1 MSRGRGNAL
10 LTRRTGRVDC
20 LRSIAMIGSQMN
32 PRLKSPTVRTV
43 VGALACGA
51 ILLVAACAT
60 PAPSSGVG
68 AKHSHRFALPADKAA
83 ACFARNAEEH
93 SSALVSEV
101 RTRAN
106 GGREVIVRVKNG
118 VLYANAEIDPAGS
131 GSRATIT
138 LMVVSRSGQGD
149 LLASL
154 TEGC

>member
-1 MSRGRGNAL
+1 MMGL
-10 LTRRTGRVDC
+10 QMVH
-20 LRSIAMIGSQMN
+20 RS
-32 PRLKSPTVRTV
+32 KSSTVRGV
-43 VGALACGA
+43 VVALACTA
-51 ILLVAACAT
+51 IVLVGACAT

-68 AKHSHRFALPADKAA
+68 AQHAQRFALPADKAA

-106 GGREVIVRVKNG
+106 GGRQVIVRVKNG
-118 VLYANAEIDPAGS
+118 VLYANAEIEPAGS